1 MIHDIENI
9 ELKYLTIS
17 DYKELEST
25 MQDSYSGMPGS
36 IWSEEHITTL
46 IKLIPEGQVVIK

>member
-46 IKLIPEGQVVIK
+46 IKLFPEGQVVIK